1 MSIGGQEHQ
10 LLPSSSS
17 SVLTRIRKK
26 ARSRANSDDD
36 EVSASRA
43 VGPSSAEPLHC

>member
-17 SVLTRIRKK
+17 SVLTRIGKK
-26 ARSRANSDDD
+26 ARSRANSDD